1 MSAIPTRLSSSKPAR
16 PIKLPRTA
24 STWVVNTMLAIAL
37 TIAALPLVRWGL
49 FQAVW
54 SGDAAACGTDGA
66 GACWAFLGAKLRFIL
81 FGFFQP
87 EQQWRP
93 GLVIVLLLSLLVV
106 SAIPRFWSRRVI
118 CAWLIAL
125 FAIPLLMAGG
135 GLLPAVSTH
144 DWGGLPLTL
153 MVSIAGVILAFPLAV
168 AMALARQSN
177 MRILRWLSIAY
188 IETLRAV
195 PMIVVL
201 YMATLIT
208 PMALPAGF
216 LVDKLLRA
224 QIGITIFASAYLAEV
239 VRAGL
244 QTIGKGQ
251 VDAGTSLGLTAWQTQ
266 RLIVLPQALRAVIPA
281 IVNLS
286 IGIMLNT
293 SLLAVIG
300 LFDLLNTAKA
310 SAADTHW
317 LGFYTEAYLLVA
329 VLYFALSYS
338 VSRYSLWLERYLRS
352 APR

>member
-1 MSAIPTRLSSSKPAR
+1 MSAIPSPLNALRPIR
-16 PIKLPRTA
+16 PIKLPRTPA
-24 STWVVNTMLAIAL
+24 AWVANAVLAIGL
-37 TIAALPLVRWGL
+37 TIAALRFVRWGV
-49 FQAVW
+49 FNAVW
-54 SGDAAACGTDGA
+54 RGDAAACGSDGA

-93 GLVIVLLLSLLVV
+93 SLVIALLLGLLIV
-106 SAIPRFWSRRVI
+106 SAIPRFWSRPLI
-118 CAWLIAL
+118 IAWLGAL
-125 FAIPLLMAGG
+125 FGIPLLMGG
-135 GLLPAVSTH
+135 GGPLPAVSTH

-153 MVSIAGVILAFPLAV
+153 MVSLAGVILAFPLAV
-168 AMALARQSN
+168 TMALARQSN
-177 MRILRWLSIAY
+177 MRILRWLAIAY
-188 IETLRAV
+188 IEMLRAV

-201 YMATLIT
+201 YMATLII
-208 PMALPAGF
+208 PMALPAG
-216 LVDKLLRA
+216 LLTDKLLRA

-286 IGIMLNT
+286 IGILLNT

-300 LFDLLNTAKA
+300 IFDLLNTAKA

-338 VSRYSLWLERYLRS
+338 VSRYSLWLEGYLRS